1 MALLGVDVDV
11 LLDVLA
17 GRVLL
22 GIGYVF
28 WPRVVAIVGMIAVAF
43 VVIVELSLA
52 AIISK

>member
-1 MALLGVDVDV
+1 MKEENASL
-11 LLDVLA
+11 
-17 GRVLL
+17 VLL

-28 WPRVVAIVGMIAVAF
+28 WPRVVAIVGRI